1 RYSIGNRGYAVAATL
16 LPKSCADLRH
26 LPRGAGQGPRCGG
39 NQAGSRRVIVPDG
52 VSTQR
57 RIALPMPPIVG
68 CPHRRRCAI
77 AQAGSGREGALMHI
91 VGTHHIAL
99 KTANYD
105 AMRTFYT
112 ETLGLPV
119 VGGFPGGNIVF
130 LSLGDTTIELINAA

>member
-1 RYSIGNRGYAVAATL
+1 
-16 LPKSCADLRH
+16 
-26 LPRGAGQGPRCGG
+26 
-39 NQAGSRRVIVPDG
+39 
-52 VSTQR
+52 
-57 RIALPMPPIVG
+57 
-68 CPHRRRCAI
+68 
-77 AQAGSGREGALMHI
+77 MHI

-130 LSLGDTTIELINAA
+130 LSLGDTTIELINAAGELTPPVLGWHHIAIQVEDTDAAYAELSAKGVPFHVEPRSFPPDAPQARLAFFKDPDGNELELFQPIGGRYPQP